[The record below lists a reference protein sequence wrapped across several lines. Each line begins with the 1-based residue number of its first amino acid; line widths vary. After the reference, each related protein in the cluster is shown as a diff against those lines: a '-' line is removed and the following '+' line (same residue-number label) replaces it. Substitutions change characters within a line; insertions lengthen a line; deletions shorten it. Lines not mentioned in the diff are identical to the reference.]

1 MDDPALQPLEVGFDT
16 QFHNFDL
23 DDLPM
28 DTPVLTAFSPD
39 ASALADASGVH
50 FSSVEQKEDSQVPS
64 ASRAGST
71 RKRKAPTLRDQ
82 DWEPYKKRIL
92 ELHMKPNLTQKDVM
106 DLINQ
111 EYGFKAKCVVIS
123 SHRVGD

>member
-92 ELHMKPNLTQKDVM
+92 EL
-106 DLINQ
+106 
-111 EYGFKAKCVVIS
+111 
-123 SHRVGD
+123 RVGPGRARGGGGGGGGRGGGGGAGGGGGS